1 MTVYSRLKFFEYL
14 FILLKYLLIF
24 SLIYTIYISILSF
37 ITIKS
42 NNTINTKVNTELI
55 IKPILQVNDDDNNL
69 TYAVSKNGLIQENY
83 TKLTLNDVNLKNDF
97 LQLYAKEIIYHRD
110 EIILK
115 NRPNILFYNNY

>member
-1 MTVYSRLKFFEYL
+1 MTIYSRLKFFEYL

-55 IKPILQVNDDDNNL
+55 IKPIVQVNDDDNNL

-97 LQLYAKEIIYHRD
+97 LKLYAKEIIYYRD

>member
-97 LQLYAKEIIYHRD
+97 LKLYAKEIIYHRD

-115 NRPNILFYNNY
+115 NRPSIIFYNNY